1 MKKLYYYFHN
11 FATILFLVI
20 STLEVSAQPYYFFSE
35 LASSNYNNIYRVNLN
50 NGEKDL
56 FLEEVLNPLN
66 FTWDNY
72 QRWFFLSNRLGIS
85 IYHPENP
92 TVIEVIVPNSNYY
105 TIGVSS
111 FVIPSKNSLYFSWYE
126 EIDNIITEKSDLL
139 NLESLQ
145 KIKECASS
153 ISESSFTSTDENF
166 IYQFG
171 KDSLNE
177 RLIDTYSIE
186 LDSIININYF
196 FEIYNN
202 ESLYFNDGANGK
214 ILFSF
219 DETERDMETQKYI
232 VYDIDNDILF
242 PEISFPYRS
251 YGYLSPNAEYVI
263 LQKALWDTT
272 KPSRENFNGEISLYR
287 TSTGELVKDF
297 TLPPDGKIILFD
309 SYPNDVYYLVN
320 YETQPE
326 VYNLTR
332 PVLTSISPAIYL
344 RPSPFSLPPA
354 SLTVT
359 ATGEFF
365 TDSSVVYFN
374 GNARPTTY
382 VSDSVLTFQL
392 IGQNIANV
400 GNYPVWVNNY
410 GFNSDTLTFSVV
422 DNLPQ
427 SITPT
432 LQCVR
437 NMGDGSYWAYF
448 GYNNNNN
455 VGVYI
460 PVGNK
465 NGFAP
470 TPADR
475 GQPKIFLPGS
485 HTNVF
490 IVIFSVKNLIWT
502 LDQASVTANRNSTPC
517 P

>member
-1 MKKLYYYFHN
+1 MKKLYFFIHT
-11 FATILFLVI
+11 TILFLVI
-20 STLEVSAQPYYFFSE
+20 STLEVSAQPYYFYSE
-35 LASSNYNNIYRVNLN
+35 LVSSNYNNIYRINLS

-56 FLEEVLNPLN
+56 FLEDVLNPLN

-72 QRWFFLSNRLGIS
+72 QQWFFLSNRFGIS
-85 IYHPENP
+85 IFHPESQS
-92 TVIEVIVPNSNYY
+92 VIEVIVPNSNYY

-126 EIDNIITEKSDLL
+126 EIDNIITEKTDLL

-145 KIKECASS
+145 KIKECNAS
-153 ISESSFTSTDENF
+153 ISEGSFTSLGEDF

-177 RLIDTYSIE
+177 RFIDTYSIE

-219 DETERDMETQKYI
+219 DETERSMETQKYI
-232 VYDIDNDILF
+232 VYDIENDFLF
-242 PEISFPYRS
+242 PDISFPYRS

-272 KPSRENFNGEISLYR
+272 KPSRENFNGEVSLYK

-297 TLPPDGKIILFD
+297 ALPPDGKILLFD
-309 SYPNDVYYLVN
+309 NYPNDVFYLVN
-320 YETQPE
+320 YETEPE

-332 PVLTSISPAIYL
+332 PVLTSISPAIVL
-344 RPSPFSLPPA
+344 RYISGGGLPSG
-354 SLTVT
+354 LTVT
-359 ATGEFF
+359 AMGYNFS
-365 TDSSVVYFN
+365 DSSIAYFN
-374 GNARPTTY
+374 GNAKTTTI
-382 VSDSVLTFQL
+382 VSDTVLTFPITGSEMATL
-392 IGQNIANV
+392 
-400 GNYPVWVNNY
+400 GNYPVWISSY
-410 GFNSDTLTFSVV
+410 GTNSDTLTFSVV

-427 SITPT
+427 TLTPT

-448 GYNNNNN
+448 GYNNNNS
-455 VGVYI
+455 VSVYV
-460 PVGNK
+460 PLGSK
-465 NGFAP
+465 NTFAP
-470 TPADR
+470 NPIDR
-475 GQPKIFLPGS
+475 GQPKLFQPGN

-490 IVIFSVKNLIWT
+490 IVVFNGKNLIWT
-502 LDQASVTANRNSTPC
+502 LDQTSVTANSVSTPC